1 MLQKA
6 WQCHA
11 CYRYH
16 HRFKMH
22 PVSLVR
28 LFLWIYVFGVCA
40 KITAATRIDNAE
52 DNWCKKIN
60 SIKTGQL
67 YIYVKLD
74 DGGVFIGLIVATIF
88 ESWLKLGSVQLM
100 FLHATPWI
108 RPILKQEHFALCRSP
123 SVAAR
128 KFTQTVKNERYC
140 ARNWSAWLKKNSLNY
155 MYAQICY
162 QNINSIMQI
171 EWSTEDIFQPPLCLI
186 LI

>member
-67 YIYVKLD
+67 YIREIGWWWSFWWFNCGHNIWKLIKIRLCAIN
-74 DGGVFIGLIVATIF
+74 VFTRNAMNTANLETGAFRIVSVTECSGQEVHTGCEKWAILCTKLICLA
-88 ESWLKLGSVQLM
+88 E
-100 FLHATPWI
+100 
-108 RPILKQEHFALCRSP
+108 
-123 SVAAR
+123 
-128 KFTQTVKNERYC
+128 
-140 ARNWSAWLKKNSLNY
+140 KK
-155 MYAQICY
+155 IV
-162 QNINSIMQI
+162 
-171 EWSTEDIFQPPLCLI
+171 
-186 LI
+186 